1 MGGRPSFPSRQLRRQ
16 FLTFVSEKRKPL
28 TLLALLAL
36 AVIAVETVL
45 LLVGRPHT
53 MLLGY
58 VLGAT
63 HVLVIGLYCYVVRM
77 LFLAHDA
84 TAIHQLRGTYG
95 ENNTR
100 EELTMAKRT
109 GLIWG
114 WVDSVTV
121 ESGDVDHLV
130 VTKQGGLVA
139 IDSKWRFDLKDV
151 EQSALA
157 AKGAARRAR
166 LVLQSLD
173 YARRDHSAGHR
184 ADETTLRVSPVVALW
199 GASQKKLGEIQTI
212 DETPF
217 VPGLRL
223 REWLGSLGD
232 DPIDE
237 ASADQLLLDVKRF
250 TQRTR

>member
-1 MGGRPSFPSRQLRRQ
+1 MGGRPSYPSRQLRRQ
-16 FLTFVSEKRKPL
+16 FRTFLRERRQRLLHAALVQVVVALIVTALILSSQEKSMWS
-28 TLLALLAL
+28 
-36 AVIAVETVL
+36 
-45 LLVGRPHT
+45 GYQ
-53 MLLGY
+53 LG
-58 VLGAT
+58 VFHMIIIGAFFY
-63 HVLVIGLYCYVVRM
+63 IVRM
-77 LFLAHDA
+77 QFFAFDA

-100 EELTMAKRT
+100 DELKMAKRT

-139 IDSKWRFDLKDV
+139 IDSKWRFDLKDI

-173 YARRDHSAGHR
+173 YARRDHSSAHR
-184 ADETTLRVSPVVALW
+184 ADESTLRVRPVVALW
-199 GASQKKLGEIQTI
+199 GASQKKIGDIQMI

-237 ASADQLLLDVKRF
+237 TSADQLLLDGSRDC
-250 TQRTR
+250 